1 MNDRSVDEM
10 NGYILLLIVFDSL
23 LICMFVCLY
32 VWRVYYCVQILYSF
46 VCDFFNCGWNG
57 SIAHYHYLSH
67 TKLNFLYWGYSD
79 SVVTFV
85 RKKIEKQ
92 HTGTTIYIN
101 FVLKVIMAKAAKGGG
116 GVKI

>member
-1 MNDRSVDEM
+1 M
-10 NGYILLLIVFDSL
+10 
-23 LICMFVCLY
+23 
-32 VWRVYYCVQILYSF
+32 
-46 VCDFFNCGWNG
+46 
-57 SIAHYHYLSH
+57 
-67 TKLNFLYWGYSD
+67 NFLYWGYSD